1 MKLSDALQI
10 IRKAASEPREE
21 LAVFL
26 VCGFTP
32 LHLQTILAA
41 ELQLLYP
48 DRRIVMESGVFGDL
62 IGNLKRI
69 AESRATTAAVILEWQ
84 DFDPRLG
91 IRSLGSWLPD
101 TLPDIVETVSSRAT
115 IIESLIEK
123 QCKDARLA
131 VSLPTIPLP
140 PVFFTRLGQTS
151 ALESELRMRLA
162 SMGAKLTSLPH
173 VAVLNQQHVDLQ
185 SPLSQR
191 LDIDSEVRSGFP
203 YRMAHASVIAEG
215 LSQLIRDPVRKKGL
229 ITDLDGT
236 LWSGILGENGP
247 EGVHWD
253 LDNHSHA
260 HGLYQRLLYALSAEG
275 VLLGIATKNDRGLVE
290 NVFQGR
296 TPVLPAS
303 AVFPIEAHWG
313 AKSESVARILKTW
326 NIGADAVVFVDNDA
340 MELAEVKQA
349 HPGIECLQ
357 FPEKNISAVHNLLL
371 RLRDLFGKK
380 QLLEEDAIRL
390 QSLRNGQA
398 MRAATQTVSVAPESL
413 LESLEAEL
421 TVSFDSEGKD
431 PRGLELINKT
441 NQFNLNGKLH
451 TDASWRTYARDPGA
465 FVMIVAYEDKFGPL
479 GKIAVLAGH
488 RGRKVRIDTWVMS
501 CRAFSRRIEYR
512 CLEELFAR
520 FDADEIDF
528 DFAATPRNAPMRNFL
543 AEILGKNPEP
553 GCCLTRRT
561 FLERGPKTHHRILE
575 AVNG

>member
-1 MKLSDALQI
+1 MKLSDALEI
-10 IRKAASEPREE
+10 IRKASAEQKEE

-32 LHLQTILAA
+32 LHLQTMLTA
-41 ELQLLYP
+41 ELQFLYP
-48 DRRIVMESGVFGDL
+48 HRRITIQNGVFGDL
-62 IGNLKRI
+62 IGNLKRF
-69 AESRATTAAVILEWQ
+69 AESVESTGVLMLEWQ
-84 DFDPRLG
+84 DLDPRLG
-91 IRSLGSWLPD
+91 VRSLGSWLPD
-101 TLPDIVETVSSRAT
+101 ALPDIVETASSRAA

-123 QCKDARLA
+123 DCKDGRLA
-131 VSLPTIPLP
+131 VSLPTLPLP

-151 ALESELRMRLA
+151 AHESELRLRLS
-162 SMGAKLTSLPH
+162 SMAARIASLPH
-173 VAVLNQQHVDLQ
+173 VTVLNQQHIDLQ
-185 SPLSQR
+185 SPLAQR
-191 LDIDSEVRSGFP
+191 LDIDSDIRSGFP
-203 YRMAHASVIAEG
+203 YRMAHASVLAEA
-215 LSQLIRDPVRKKGL
+215 LSQLVRDPVRKKGL

-253 LDNHSHA
+253 LDNHSQM
-260 HGLYQRLLYALSAEG
+260 HGLYQRLLHALSAEG
-275 VLLGIATKNDRGLVE
+275 VLVAIATKNDPALVE
-290 NVFQGR
+290 RVFHDR
-296 TPVLPAS
+296 TPILPSS

-313 AKSESVARILKTW
+313 VKSESVARILKAW

-340 MELAEVKQA
+340 LELAEVKQA

-357 FPEKNISAVHNLLL
+357 FPEKNNAAVSDLLL

-390 QSLRNGQA
+390 KSLRSGHA
-398 MRAATQTVSVAPESL
+398 MRASTQTASIAPEQL

-431 PRGLELINKT
+431 PRGLELVNKT
-441 NQFNLNGKLH
+441 NQFNLNGKVH
-451 TDASWRTYARDPGA
+451 TEASWRAYARDPGA
-465 FVMIVAYEDKFGPL
+465 FLMLVAYQDKFGPL

-488 RGRKVRIDTWVMS
+488 GGRRVRLDTWVMS

-520 FDADEIDF
+520 FDADEIEF
-528 DFAATPRNAPMRNFL
+528 DFAATPRNAPIRSFL
-543 AEILGKNPEP
+543 AEILGKSPES
-553 GCCLTRRT
+553 GCCLTRRA